1 MKDLAVDGG
10 VTVNRVWFVT
20 IGFLRGFR

>member
-1 MKDLAVDGG
+1 MVDLAVDGG

-20 IGFLRGFR
+20 IGFLRGF

>member
-10 VTVNRVWFVT
+10 VTVNRVLFVT
-20 IGFLRGFR
+20 IGFSRGF